1 MRNTWGGV
9 NICGQT
15 GSGKSYSALTIPM
28 RDAKGYLTKEELDR
42 FLSVIDNERDLLLF
56 NIMMKTGRRV
66 SEVVRKLIP
75 FDINWSEKL
84 VTWTILKRKI
94 PMKKTLPVNGDLI
107 ERLRDYIR
115 DNNIGDNDYVFKISR
130 QRVFQLV
137 RKYGAKAGVEWIGK
151 KRIHPHHLRHSF
163 AVHMAKNIKNPAELR
178 KLQELMAHSG
188 INITAYYL
196 QFNPTESRELLERT
210 WG

>member
-1 MRNTWGGV
+1 
-9 NICGQT
+9 
-15 GSGKSYSALTIPM
+15 
-28 RDAKGYLTKEELDR
+28 
-42 FLSVIDNERDLLLF
+42 
-56 NIMMKTGRRV
+56 MK
-66 SEVVRKLIP
+66 KLIP
-75 FDINWSEKL
+75 ING
-84 VTWTILKRKI
+84 V
-94 PMKKTLPVNGDLI
+94 LI
-107 ERLRDYIR
+107 EMLRNYIR

-137 RKYGAKAGVEWIGK
+137 RRYGKKSGVERVGNK
-151 KRIHPHHLRHSF
+151 MIHPHHLRHSF